1 MGCYCFIRT
10 KRQCEKPKKQ
20 DKANIVP
27 TPYFL
32 SAFIWELKGIKI
44 KRMRTFQLIKI
55 SLLIFTVF
63 FTVVSCKDDEDLSQT
78 NIAINVPTAGDLPKI
93 TKRRDFEEL
102 KLTGYLNGTDINAI
116 REMHHLKYLDISE
129 AHIVAGGDKYNG
141 SYSTEYNMIGDC
153 MFEGCAALKQI
164 LLPNSVTTIGNSA
177 FGYCSSLT
185 SINIPDG
192 VTTIGRHAFFDC
204 ASLTNINIPNS
215 VTIIGEDAFNGC
227 TSLTSI
233 NISNGVTIIGD
244 GAFFDCASLTSINI
258 PNSVTIIG
266 GSAFGSCA
274 SLTSINIPNGVI
286 RIGDG
291 AFSYCASLTSINI
304 PDGVTTIY
312 SNTFNG
318 CTSLAI
324 VKIGK
329 GIDNISYTGLLE
341 NASIKK
347 VYCYSTVPPK
357 SRKDDFTGIVKSE
370 AELYVP
376 KGTYQAYFL
385 SNWGTAFDNI
395 IEMED

>member
-1 MGCYCFIRT
+1 
-10 KRQCEKPKKQ
+10 
-20 DKANIVP
+20 
-27 TPYFL
+27 
-32 SAFIWELKGIKI
+32 
-44 KRMRTFQLIKI
+44 MRTFQLIKI

-164 LLPNSVTTIGNSA
+164 LLPNSVT
-177 FGYCSSLT
+177 
-185 SINIPDG
+185 
-192 VTTIGRHAFFDC
+192 
-204 ASLTNINIPNS
+204 
-215 VTIIGEDAFNGC
+215 IIGEDAFNGC

-233 NISNGVTIIGD
+233 NI
-244 GAFFDCASLTSINI
+244 
-258 PNSVTIIG
+258 PNSVTIIS
-266 GSAFGSCA
+266 GSAFGGCA

-291 AFSYCASLTSINI
+291 AFSYCTSLTSINI

-370 AELYVP
+370 AKLYVP
-376 KGTYQAYFL
+376 KGTSQAYFL
-385 SNWGTAFDNI
+385 SNWGAAFDNI

>member
-204 ASLTNINIPNS
+204 ASLT
-215 VTIIGEDAFNGC
+215 
-227 TSLTSI
+227 
-233 NISNGVTIIGD
+233 
-244 GAFFDCASLTSINI
+244 SINI